1 MEKDGKTNHMM
12 VRIGCATCT
21 KATVR
26 SWLWSLAVVIGF
38 IAQIIMNVLAG
49 ENFGSFG
56 GQSNRQIA
64 EEQPT
69 FITPDGLT
77 FSVWSIIYLFQ
88 GLFSIYQVIPCFQN
102 SHAGVSRARFW
113 VVVLYI
119 LNCLWLPV
127 FSYKLYWLAFL
138 LMLLMD
144 VSLVMIYRIM
154 KINYGAIDRAQDA
167 DMLLPSVVLE
177 DDAGTQDRLNGS
189 ENKSGMLL
197 HPWPVKLL
205 CFVGFSTNISWLVV
219 ASVVNF
225 LVATGTSGF
234 HQAYTTL
241 RPSPLNATVMTP
253 TVTYVNG
260 NPDFVVMA
268 VCLVALIACVLAVRN
283 CDIPYALVAMWAL
296 GGVNRAQGSNAPNGF
311 PEEAMSKAIADW
323 AAAMI
328 FVVLIA
334 VVIGLV
340 KAIVEINYSR
350 KADTKQAE
358 RAGNIH
364 YTDEGEA
371 R

>member
-205 CFVGFSTNISWLVV
+205 CFVGFSTNISWLTV

-241 RPSPLNATVMTP
+241 TPLNATVMTP

-260 NPDFVVMA
+260 NPDFAVMA

-311 PEEAMSKAIADW
+311 PEAAMSKAIADW

-328 FVVLIA
+328 VVISIA
-334 VVIGLV
+334 VVIGSV
-340 KAIVEINYSR
+340 KAIVEIIVYSR
-350 KADTKQAE
+350 KADTKQSVS
-358 RAGNIH
+358 AGKMH

-371 R
+371 Q